1 MGSSGRRSRELQ
13 DASIDLSVVASRVD
27 VSAQRLCL
35 PKMPRRSAKSTVRSF
50 FRDQHRTSSA
60 ASVPRKK
67 SGGYAERRSGLATS
81 LVTRLDRASSPH
93 SLGDGVVSLD
103 YARSLHSEQL
113 NGSAADSY
121 YPAEYTLG
129 STADGSSTFDEI
141 PPGDVV
147 DPKADRYI
155 PAYDV
160 DYQYTYTTPSRTTR
174 SVRLHDASQPDDDAL
189 EEMLLEAFE
198 RIVPSTAER
207 EDGVELP
214 AGGLDDSSASSRA
227 CPYSHLITLAT
238 PDAVTSRPQLAL

>member
-1 MGSSGRRSRELQ
+1 M
-13 DASIDLSVVASRVD
+13 
-27 VSAQRLCL
+27 
-35 PKMPRRSAKSTVRSF
+35 RSAFVCQRCPAALQSTVRSF

-67 SGGYAERRSGLATS
+67 SGGYAERRWGLATS
-81 LVTRLDRASSPH
+81 LVRASSPH

-113 NGSAADSY
+113 NGSAAC
-121 YPAEYTLG
+121 
-129 STADGSSTFDEI
+129 TADGSSTPDEI

-160 DYQYTYTTPSRTTR
+160 NYQYTYTTPIRTTR
-174 SVRLHDASQPDDDAL
+174 SLRLHDASQSADDAL

-227 CPYSHLITLAT
+227 CPYSHLITFAT
-238 PDAVTSRPQLAL
+238 PDAVTSRPQLALSAPF